1 MSKSSLVKKRQSE
14 SSRAKTQQR
23 NRRKRSLFKKAK
35 EFVLECDS
43 DVFLAVRVRKNGQ
56 IYILDSA
63 TRNQW
68 LKDLTNLVLYSMN
81 RVDLSPLNLLS

>member
-35 EFVLECDS
+35 EFILECDS